1 MKYKFLS
8 HTADV
13 KFQAFG
19 KNLEEQFV
27 NASLALKESI
37 AERVKVN
44 AKIKKKIKVEGA
56 DEKSLL
62 YNFLEEFLYF
72 LDAEDFLLGK
82 VEEIKINGLKLNAV
96 VVGDKASNYKFTN
109 NVKAITYNDM
119 QINKNYVQVVVDV

>member
-8 HTADV
+8 HIADA